1 MNEPFSDIRYLERN
15 EIDTIKWDHC
25 IRNAPNGLIYARSFY
40 LDAMAENWSA
50 LVAGDYQYVMPL
62 TWNKKY
68 GFIYLYQPAFTA
80 QLGVFF
86 NGREDSSI
94 LEKFIERT
102 QMRFRFC
109 EICLNFANKV
119 SGTTDRANYILNL
132 DKIYSEIRLGY
143 KKRLLENLWE
153 AESFR
158 LNYLESTDYRK
169 TIHLFK
175 SQYGNRFPH
184 VRETDYLHFEKL
196 CNEMTRNKMIFIRQV
211 TDPSGSLLNSSIF
224 FRDDRRIYNIMSV
237 SVPDGREKRAHF
249 FLLDQLIL
257 EFARQNLILDLE
269 GSELPGVAEFYRK
282 FGTVNQPYPF
292 LKYNH
297 LPFPFRLFK

>member
-1 MNEPFSDIRYLERN
+1 MTEPVHDIRYLERN
-15 EIDTIKWDHC
+15 DIDSEKWDKC
-25 IRNAPNGLIYARSFY
+25 IQAASNGLIYARSFY
-40 LDAMAENWSA
+40 LDAMAKNWSA

-86 NGREDSSI
+86 TGSQDNTI

-102 QMRFRFC
+102 QMQFKFC

-119 SGTTDRANYILNL
+119 PGTSDRVNYVLNL
-132 DKIYSEIRLGY
+132 GKTYPEIRMGY
-143 KKRLLENLWE
+143 KKRLLENLQE
-153 AESFR
+153 ADSYH
-158 LNYLESTDYRK
+158 LNYMDSGNYPE

-196 CNEMTRNKMIFIRQV
+196 CRELTRNKMIFARQV
-211 TDPSGSLLNSSIF
+211 KDPSGNLLNSSIF
-224 FRDDRRIYNIMSV
+224 FRDENRIYNIMSV
-237 SVPDGREKRAHF
+237 SLPSGREKRAHF
-249 FLLDQLIL
+249 FLLDQLIM
-257 EFARQNLILDLE
+257 EFATENMWLDLE
-269 GSELPGVAEFYRK
+269 GSEVPGIAEFYRK
-282 FGTVNQPYPF
+282 FGTVNQAFPF